1 MQTHTNRQNTSYA
14 RRQAL
19 SLEMNADILVAI
31 LISVLRELK
40 FRALKTDWKFPHI
53 CPIVGQPEEI
63 LCSCIVPMNVT
74 IHRKHVIIAFRK
86 KSVFV

>member
-1 MQTHTNRQNTSYA
+1 MIYLFYDKNNKLKQKSRKISTSEKKKRKRMQTHTNRQNTSYA

-40 FRALKTDWKFPHI
+40 FRALKTD
-53 CPIVGQPEEI
+53 
-63 LCSCIVPMNVT
+63 
-74 IHRKHVIIAFRK
+74 
-86 KSVFV
+86 

>member
-1 MQTHTNRQNTSYA
+1 MIYLFYDKNNKLKQKSRQISASEKKKKRKRMQTHTNRQNTSYA

-40 FRALKTDWKFPHI
+40 FRALKTD
-53 CPIVGQPEEI
+53 
-63 LCSCIVPMNVT
+63 
-74 IHRKHVIIAFRK
+74 
-86 KSVFV
+86 